1 MICPKCTT
9 ENPVTTM
16 FCTACGHAL
25 NVSATEVRHHVQ
37 AELNLERWQKM
48 ETSLRNVLAFVI
60 VFAVG
65 TKFMSGK
72 AQILPALDL
81 MPSVPLPNPPTND
94 PPIVDFKEEGVDL
107 PDLVPPQYVR
117 PDASAARKVV
127 NELYERVY
135 SMNNVVLHLKKPKGR
150 KRQGRLIKGPEND
163 KYYYFMDA
171 FTKRE
176 DKVEKEN
183 VLSVEAKN

>member
-1 MICPKCTT
+1 
-9 ENPVTTM
+9 M
-16 FCTACGHAL
+16 FCTACGQAL
-25 NVSATEVRHHVQ
+25 NVSATEVRQHVQ
-37 AELNLERWQKM
+37 DELNIERWKKL
-48 ETSLRNVLAFVI
+48 EVSLRNVLAFVI

-65 TKFMSGK
+65 TKFLSGK
-72 AQILPALDL
+72 AHHLPALDM
-81 MPSVPLPNPPTND
+81 MPSVPLPNPPTTD
-94 PPIVDFKEEGVDL
+94 PPIVNFKEEGAGL

-127 NELYERVY
+127 NELLEKVY
-135 SMNNVVLHLKKPKGR
+135 SMNNVVLHLKTPKGR
-150 KRQGRLIKGPEND
+150 KRQGRLIKGQEND

-183 VLSVEAKN
+183 VLKVEAKN